1 MLNQN
6 SNDSS
11 KIVQAS
17 QPVTNSGS
25 LNGIVRGV
33 NEDYLTKN
41 PNLPEPEEIEHDIL
55 GMLRNEIMF
64 HNSMAVPGT
73 KYKIPETLPNIS
85 IEEVMQ
91 KKYRFVNIF
100 FDGMKES
107 DCGLLAIYMESGERA
122 GTYSYDMDIIRREIL
137 RFNNSITKR
146 GMDEV
151 IHLIK
156 LKAPKVYPCSE
167 KNLVPVNN
175 GIFDFDTKTLLP
187 FTPDKIFL
195 SKVRVDYNPFAKN
208 MFIHNNDDGTDW
220 DVESWILDIMDDKP
234 DMAELIWQV
243 IGAIIRSNVKWGC
256 ACFMYSETGN
266 NGKGTLCS
274 LMRNLVGEG
283 SYTSI
288 TLADFGKDFML
299 EPLIHSTAVIVDEN
313 DVGTYLDKVGNL
325 KAVIT
330 GDVVQINRK
339 FKQPISFKFNGFMVQ
354 CLNELPRVKDKS
366 DSFYR
371 RQLFIPF
378 TKCFTG
384 AERKY
389 IKQDY
394 LKRTEVLEYV
404 LYRVLHMDYEEFT
417 VPEECKNALEE
428 YKEFNDPVRQFMD
441 EIMEQLQW
449 DLVPFTFLYD
459 LYKAWHAK
467 SYPSG
472 SIQGK
477 NTFIKDVLNLIRE
490 SDTWYCNNKST
501 KIRPEHRMDKPE
513 PLIWDYKLEDW
524 YNPNYKGND
533 VNKLCMPALK
543 ANYTGILRK

>member
-1 MLNQN
+1 MDTQDNDNKSTTAYPVTQNDAIRETLKGFFSAYPNLQTEEEMEKNFLEMLTSMLNQIN
-6 SNDSS
+6 YYYRRYRK
-11 KIVQAS
+11 KI
-17 QPVTNSGS
+17 
-25 LNGIVRGV
+25 
-33 NEDYLTKN
+33 
-41 PNLPEPEEIEHDIL
+41 
-55 GMLRNEIMF
+55 M
-64 HNSMAVPGT
+64 
-73 KYKIPETLPNIS
+73 IPEVLPKVVIA
-85 IEEVMQ
+85 EFMM
-91 KKYRFVNIF
+91 KKYTFVNVC
-100 FDGMKES
+100 FDGTKES
-107 DCGLLAIYMESGERA
+107 DCCLLAFYREFGKRA
-122 GTYSYDMDIIRREIL
+122 GTYCSDRDIICRKIL
-137 RFNNSITKR
+137 KFDVSISKK
-146 GMDEV
+146 GMEEV
-151 IHLIK
+151 LHIISIK
-156 LKAPKVYPCSE
+156 SPKVHPCSE
-167 KNLVPVNN
+167 KNLIPVNN

-187 FTPDKIFL
+187 FTPDKVFL
-195 SKVRVDYNPFAKN
+195 AKSRVDYNPFAAN
-208 MFIHNNDDGTDW
+208 LIIHNNEDGTDW
-220 DVESWILDIMDDKP
+220 DVESWILEIMDDKP

-243 IGAIIRSNVKWGC
+243 IGATVRPFVSWGR

-299 EPLIHSTAVIVDEN
+299 EPLIHSSAVIVDEN

-339 FKQPISFKFNGFMVQ
+339 FKQPIAFKFNGFMVQ

-371 RQLFIPF
+371 RQLFVPF

-389 IKQDY
+389 IKNDY
-394 LKRTEVLEYV
+394 LKRKEVLEYV
-404 LYRVLHMDYEEFT
+404 LYRVLHMDYEEFS

-428 YKEFNDPVRQFMD
+428 YKEFNDPIRQFMD

-459 LYKAWHAK
+459 LYKSWHAK
-467 SYPSG
+467 AYPSG

-490 SDTWYCNNKST
+490 SDTWYCDNKSN

-524 YNPNYKGND
+524 YNPNYKGGD
-533 VNKLCMPALK
+533 VNKICKPALK
-543 ANYTGILRK
+543 ANYRGILRK

>member
-1 MLNQN
+1 MATQDNDNKSTTAYPRTQN
-6 SNDSS
+6 EAIRETL
-11 KIVQAS
+11 KGFFVA
-17 QPVTNSGS
+17 
-25 LNGIVRGV
+25 
-33 NEDYLTKN
+33 Y
-41 PNLPEPEEIEHDIL
+41 PNLQAEEEMEKNFL
-55 GMLRNEIMF
+55 EMLT
-64 HNSMAVPGT
+64 SMMNQINYYYRRGRT
-73 KYKIPETLPNIS
+73 KITIPEVLPNIV
-85 IEEVMQ
+85 IAEFMM
-91 KKYRFVNIF
+91 KKYRFVNVC
-100 FDGMKES
+100 FDGTKEA
-107 DCGLLAIYMESGERA
+107 DCCLLAFYREFGKKA
-122 GTYSYDMDIIRREIL
+122 GTYCSDRDIICRKIL
-137 RFNNSITKR
+137 KFNVSISKK
-146 GMDEV
+146 GMEEV
-151 IHLIK
+151 LHLISIK
-156 LKAPKVYPCSE
+156 VPKVHPCSE
-167 KNLVPVNN
+167 KNLIPVNN

-187 FTPDKIFL
+187 FTPDKVFL
-195 SKVRVDYNPFAKN
+195 AKSRVDYNPFATN
-208 MFIHNNDDGTDW
+208 ITIHNDDDGTDW
-220 DVESWILDIMDDKP
+220 DVESWILEIMDDKP
-234 DMAELIWQV
+234 DMAEVIWQV
-243 IGAIIRSNVKWGC
+243 IGATVRPFVSWGC

-288 TLADFGKDFML
+288 PLADFGKDFML
-299 EPLIHSTAVIVDEN
+299 EPLIHSSAVIVDEN

-339 FKQPISFKFNGFMVQ
+339 FKQPIAFKFNGFMVQ

-371 RQLFIPF
+371 RQLFVPF

-389 IKQDY
+389 IKNDY
-394 LKRTEVLEYV
+394 LKRKEVLEYV
-404 LYRVLHMDYEEFT
+404 LYRVLHMDYEEFS

-428 YKEFNDPVRQFMD
+428 YKEFNDPIRQFMD

-459 LYKAWHAK
+459 LYKSWHAK
-467 SYPSG
+467 AYPSG

-490 SDTWYCNNKST
+490 SDTWYCGNKSN

-524 YNPNYKGND
+524 YNPNYKGGD
-533 VNKLCMPALK
+533 VNKICKPALK
-543 ANYTGILRK
+543 ANYRGILRK

>member
-1 MLNQN
+1 MATQN

-11 KIVQAS
+11 KIVPTS

-25 LNGIVRGV
+25 LNGIIRGV

-64 HNSMAVPGT
+64 HNSMALPGT
-73 KYKIPETLPNIS
+73 KYKIPETLPNVS
-85 IEEVMQ
+85 VEEVMQ

-243 IGAIIRSNVKWGC
+243 IGAIIRPNVKWGC

-394 LKRTEVLEYV
+394 LKRKEVLEYV

-459 LYKAWHAK
+459 LYKSWHAK

-477 NTFIKDVLNLIRE
+477 NTFINDVLNLIRE

-524 YNPNYKGND
+524 YNPNYKGSD

>member
-6 SNDSS
+6 SSDSN
-11 KIVQAS
+11 KIVQTS

-25 LNGIVRGV
+25 LNGIIRGV
-33 NEDYLTKN
+33 NEDYLTMN
-41 PNLPEPEEIEHDIL
+41 PNLPEPEKIEHEVL
-55 GMLRNEIMF
+55 CMLRNQIRF
-64 HNSMAVPGT
+64 FNSMVQS
-73 KYKIPETLPNIS
+73 KERLKSPEVLPKIS
-85 IEEVMQ
+85 IAEFTL
-91 KKYRFVNIF
+91 KKYRLVNVF
-100 FDGMKES
+100 FNGMKES

-122 GTYSYDMDIIRREIL
+122 GTYSSDMDIIYKEIL
-137 RFNNSITKR
+137 RFDNSITKK

-167 KNLVPVNN
+167 KNLIAVNN
-175 GIFDFDTKTLLP
+175 GIFDFNTKTLMP

-243 IGAIIRSNVKWGC
+243 IGAIIRPNVKWGC

-288 TLADFGKDFML
+288 PLADFGKDFML

-330 GDVVQINRK
+330 GDVIQINRK
-339 FKQPISFKFNGFMVQ
+339 FKQPLTFQFNGFMVQ

-366 DSFYR
+366 DSWYR

-404 LYRVLHMDYEEFT
+404 LYRVLHMDYEEFS

-459 LYKAWHAK
+459 LYKSWHAK